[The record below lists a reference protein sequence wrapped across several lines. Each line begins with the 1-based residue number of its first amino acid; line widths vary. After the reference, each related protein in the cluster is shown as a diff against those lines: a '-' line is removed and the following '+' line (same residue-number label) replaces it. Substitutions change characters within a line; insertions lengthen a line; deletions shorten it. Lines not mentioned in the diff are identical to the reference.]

1 MNGGSLVP
9 ANTKKS
15 TLILG
20 MYRPM
25 PDLVILISGTI
36 ITVALLMT
44 FNNAGTL
51 IMILACTPMLTGAL
65 LTAPL
70 PNYHNVLCVLQS
82 IINFYNER
90 RKYIW
95 KGWCMKDEFK
105 DDKK

>member
-1 MNGGSLVP
+1 MNGSLVP
-9 ANTKKS
+9 ANTKKA

-20 MYRPM
+20 IYRLV
-25 PDLVILISGTI
+25 PDVVILVVGTI
-36 ITVALLMT
+36 ITVALLMA

-51 IMILACTPMLTGAL
+51 VLILACLPMLIAVL

-82 IINFYNER
+82 MLNFYNGR

-95 KGWCMKDEFK
+95 RGWCVKNEYKDEK
-105 DDKK
+105 